1 MWEGDLGEGGGKT
14 GTFIYTLEFYIL
26 KIYYL
31 FLKKS
36 LIERSEEMVQQFRL
50 LVALEEDL
58 NSVPGTH
65 GSQSPEIQCL
75 WPPTILHTH
84 THTHPHKDT

>member
-1 MWEGDLGEGGGKT
+1 
-14 GTFIYTLEFYIL
+14 
-26 KIYYL
+26 
-31 FLKKS
+31 
-36 LIERSEEMVQQFRL
+36 MVQQLRL

-65 GSQSPEIQCL
+65 GSQPPEIQCL

-84 THTHPHKDT
+84 THTHPHKDTSLKINYVFFKA